1 MGTKEGWTPSTF
13 VSSRKNR
20 ASAANKDGRE
30 QRAEDFMDEEDLQEA
45 EESRQL
51 QTSETFSGFGTAD
64 EQSRGDGFMEVLR
77 LTGETVGTQLLRRMG
92 WKEGKQIGQRAQHTV
107 KTDEGSGGDGV
118 DPASAEHNP
127 ALVLRKSD
135 RKGLGFGAS
144 VSSDKFAFDATP
156 QPQHE
161 RRQGD
166 GANGQTSSSSAPT
179 SGIAAPHRK
188 AAFGVGILNDDGSD
202 DEDPYSVGP
211 NISYNRVI
219 GGEKKLKK
227 KANIIA
233 STPNPTVKTKPILL
247 SKKLSSLHGALR
259 KCHDGRLPLDGFTL
273 GDDINAIAPLSL
285 RSDEHRPPEVP
296 PGWESSLIK
305 DDEDSGISE
314 HTSVADVAKTSI
326 LDYKSR
332 ASLLGEGQLPGKS
345 IFDFI
350 SPATRD
356 RLASASGKADLPQG
370 LGENPGTGSEAP
382 AESYKQRLQSA
393 VPQLDQ
399 ETASQALTRGR
410 SGWLPYADDEAKRE
424 RYTTFLEIRAGLRP
438 TTEGDE
444 LPPRAAHMGQEDWVV
459 EMQEFARA
467 AQVFKPVS
475 GLMASRFTS
484 SKSSLP
490 TKASGDGS
498 ASTEEL
504 LTKPRSKPEDPADA
518 AAKMGMFGPMTR
530 SIFNFYPSR
539 LLCKRFNVSMPE
551 HASQPPQPSQMPP
564 ASILGMPS
572 SSGPQ
577 NPPVSHGSL
586 KPQSEELSIASAL
599 TPTQAEMTT
608 SDPGRN
614 EALEQPKPDQAL
626 FKAVFGSD
634 SEDDE
639 L

>member
-1 MGTKEGWTPSTF
+1 
-13 VSSRKNR
+13 
-20 ASAANKDGRE
+20 
-30 QRAEDFMDEEDLQEA
+30 
-45 EESRQL
+45 
-51 QTSETFSGFGTAD
+51 
-64 EQSRGDGFMEVLR
+64 
-77 LTGETVGTQLLRRMG
+77 
-92 WKEGKQIGQRAQHTV
+92 
-107 KTDEGSGGDGV
+107 
-118 DPASAEHNP
+118 
-127 ALVLRKSD
+127 
-135 RKGLGFGAS
+135 
-144 VSSDKFAFDATP
+144 
-156 QPQHE
+156 
-161 RRQGD
+161 
-166 GANGQTSSSSAPT
+166 
-179 SGIAAPHRK
+179 
-188 AAFGVGILNDDGSD
+188 
-202 DEDPYSVGP
+202 
-211 NISYNRVI
+211 
-219 GGEKKLKK
+219 
-227 KANIIA
+227 
-233 STPNPTVKTKPILL
+233 
-247 SKKLSSLHGALR
+247 
-259 KCHDGRLPLDGFTL
+259 
-273 GDDINAIAPLSL
+273 
-285 RSDEHRPPEVP
+285 
-296 PGWESSLIK
+296 
-305 DDEDSGISE
+305 
-314 HTSVADVAKTSI
+314 
-326 LDYKSR
+326 
-332 ASLLGEGQLPGKS
+332 
-345 IFDFI
+345 
-350 SPATRD
+350 
-356 RLASASGKADLPQG
+356 
-370 LGENPGTGSEAP
+370 
-382 AESYKQRLQSA
+382 
-393 VPQLDQ
+393 
-399 ETASQALTRGR
+399 
-410 SGWLPYADDEAKRE
+410 
-424 RYTTFLEIRAGLRP
+424 
-438 TTEGDE
+438 
-444 LPPRAAHMGQEDWVV
+444 MGQEDWVV